1 MRVLAVDPERPD
13 PAAIAEAAD
22 VLRAGGLVAFPTETV
37 YGLGARALDEAAVRK
52 IFAAKGRPSGHPL
65 IAHVEGEAGARAVAA
80 AWSDRASR
88 LAAAFWPGPLTLVVP
103 KEAHVPAA
111 VTGGG
116 DSIAVRAPAHPIARA
131 LIAVLGEPLAAPS
144 ANRYQSLSPTTAQHV
159 VKGLGD
165 AVDLVLDG
173 GACHA
178 GIESTVLDL
187 RSDPPRVLRPGAL
200 DLASLRT
207 VVPDVVL
214 GEEVV
219 APDASRASPGM
230 DARHYAPRARVVVC
244 ERAEVLLHAAKALL
258 QSTRVGVVQ
267 RGGEAADGATS
278 IIWRVL
284 PDDPEA
290 YARALFATLHEL
302 DDAGCELVVIED
314 VPDDDRWWAVK
325 DRLRRAATPR

>member
-52 IFAAKGRPSGHPL
+52 VFAAKGRPSGHPL
-65 IAHVEGEAGARAVAA
+65 IAHVEGEAGAREVAA

-131 LIAVLGEPLAAPS
+131 LIAALGEPLAAPS
-144 ANRYQSLSPTTAQHV
+144 ANRYQTLSPTTAQHV

-165 AVDLVLDG
+165 AVDLILDG
-173 GACHA
+173 GACHT
-178 GIESTVLDL
+178 GIESTVLDM
-187 RSDPPRVLRPGAL
+187 RADPPRVLRPGAL
-200 DLASLRT
+200 DLARLRA

-219 APDASRASPGM
+219 PADASRASPGM
-230 DARHYAPRARVVVC
+230 DARHYAPHARVVVC
-244 ERAEVLLHAAKALL
+244 ERAEVALHAAKALL
-258 QSTRVGVVQ
+258 QRTRVGVIQ
-267 RGGEAADGATS
+267 RGGEAPDGATS
-278 IIWRVL
+278 IVWRIL

-302 DDAGCELVVIED
+302 DDAGCEVVVIED
-314 VPDDDRWWAVK
+314 VPDDDRWWAVR